1 MDGWADP
8 WAQRN
13 ILGAFLGHWSQQQRW
28 THAPGDDEKVWF
40 NHTMTA
46 PRDSILAK
54 FLWSFCCP
62 RGHRLL
68 HDSLCTWKLISI
80 NIDQYLDLGENIHQ
94 INVYFA
100 PTFNHT
106 ICTFLCCLSF
116 KMYMLHR
123 TMFANL
129 IVMFAL
135 KYSNVCSF
143 HSNVSKL
150 SLVFYPGESNCRC
163 HALKTLKMVQWYWNL
178 TWWSWWSYPP
188 NSPHLSDNSLC
199 SASLAS
205 IVKADHQQGDLLVA
219 GSHLHQH

>member
-1 MDGWADP
+1 MTMGECYND
-8 WAQRN
+8 
-13 ILGAFLGHWSQQQRW
+13 S
-28 THAPGDDEKVWF
+28 AP
-40 NHTMTA
+40 H
-46 PRDSILAK
+46 DSISAK
-54 FLWSFCCP
+54 CLWSFCCP

-68 HDSLCTWKLISI
+68 HDSLCTWKSI
-80 NIDQYLDLGENIHQ
+80 FINTDQYLDLDGNIHQ

-106 ICTFLCCLSF
+106 SCTFLCWLSF
-116 KMYMLHR
+116 KMYNVHAPQNNVCQSLM
-123 TMFANL
+123 
-129 IVMFAL
+129 MFAL
-135 KYSNVCSF
+135 KYSNVCSL

-150 SLVFYPGESNCRC
+150 SLVFHPGETNCRC
-163 HALKTLKMVQWYWNL
+163 HALKTLKMVQWYWSL

>member
-1 MDGWADP
+1 MVALHQWHHSHFGWLEITVHCALHQRDIKSIPGLGPHQPCCKEARLVFLSPKHSSKSSLWSHHQNRTEKYQVQPVGGWADP
-8 WAQRN
+8 WALRN

-28 THAPGDDEKVWF
+28 TRAPGDDEKVWRWF
-40 NHTMTA
+40 NDTMTA

-80 NIDQYLDLGENIHQ
+80 NIDQYLDLDGNIHQ

-106 ICTFLCCLSF
+106 ICSFLSF

-123 TMFANL
+123 IMFANL
-129 IVMFAL
+129 
-135 KYSNVCSF
+135 
-143 HSNVSKL
+143 
-150 SLVFYPGESNCRC
+150 
-163 HALKTLKMVQWYWNL
+163 
-178 TWWSWWSYPP
+178 
-188 NSPHLSDNSLC
+188 
-199 SASLAS
+199 
-205 IVKADHQQGDLLVA
+205 
-219 GSHLHQH
+219 